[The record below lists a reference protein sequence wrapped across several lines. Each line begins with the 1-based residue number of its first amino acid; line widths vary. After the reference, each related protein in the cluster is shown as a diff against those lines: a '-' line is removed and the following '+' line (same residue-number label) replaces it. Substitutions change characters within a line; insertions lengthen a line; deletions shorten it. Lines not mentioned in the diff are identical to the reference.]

1 MTDPTKRIANWDAKY
16 STERIKATLDD
27 KRPGMLASVTAI
39 YPMIAAME
47 LQVKQ
52 VCDGAGVPTI
62 QYPFY
67 LCFGRELW
75 ALSRKDISGESLA
88 IEAATLIAKWVA
100 RDLTEAVLQAI
111 RTDVFNVAAPLAPQA
126 PGGWEGETVGGLG
139 PAGRIAG
146 KPRPG
151 PLAGPPR

>member
-1 MTDPTKRIANWDAKY
+1 MIDPTKRIANWDAKFD
-16 STERIKATLDD
+16 TTRIKATLDA
-27 KRPGMLASVTAI
+27 KRPAMLASVTAT

-67 LCFGRELW
+67 LCFGREMW

-88 IEAATLIAKWVA
+88 LEAAILVSKWTS
-100 RDLTEAVLQAI
+100 RGLTAAVLQGI
-111 RTDVFNVAAPLAPQA
+111 RTDVFNVSAPIAP
-126 PGGWEGETVGGLG
+126 
-139 PAGRIAG
+139 
-146 KPRPG
+146 
-151 PLAGPPR
+151 